1 MIYSVIVLSFCCG
14 SCSFCGSAETFF
26 GAIFANKASMSFEFA
41 FVSSSW
47 ADFDETDFFYIFEVL
62 LDVAVIALWFGWLF
76 KVALKVSSTTTSC
89 GSLYFTSKS
98 YK

>member
-1 MIYSVIVLSFCCG
+1 
-14 SCSFCGSAETFF
+14 
-26 GAIFANKASMSFEFA
+26 MSFEFA
-41 FVSSSW
+41 FLSLPW

-62 LDVAVIALWFGWLF
+62 LDVAVIAIWFGWLF

-89 GSLYFTSKS
+89 GSLYLTSKS